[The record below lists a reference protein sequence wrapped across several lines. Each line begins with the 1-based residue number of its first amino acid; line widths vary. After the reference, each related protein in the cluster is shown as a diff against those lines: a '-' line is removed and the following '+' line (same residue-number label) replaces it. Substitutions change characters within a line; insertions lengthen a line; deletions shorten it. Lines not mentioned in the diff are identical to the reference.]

1 MSDSTY
7 RDAWATLTNFAQSFA
22 APIVAILPVLE
33 KVKDAEDR
41 LAVMQPLLADQEAR
55 LAEVQQAVVQAQAD
69 RQAVLDS
76 IEHDRT
82 VKQDDADRQ
91 LAAYRDKIQVL
102 IDELSARRE
111 QAETHTEAALLTLQ
125 QQIDARTQEQRELDA
140 AIQQKRVIVA
150 ELTGTIQRASH
161 ALPPNSH

>member
-82 VKQDDADRQ
+82 VKQDDADRH
-91 LAAYRDKIQVL
+91 LAAYREKVQAD
-102 IDELSARRE
+102 IDAISAQRE
-111 QAETHTEAALLTLQ
+111 QARAQADAALLTLQ
-125 QQIDARTQEQRELDA
+125 QQIEARTQEQRELDA
-140 AIQQKRVIVA
+140 AIQQKRLVVA

-161 ALPPNSH
+161 AMGS

>member
-1 MSDSTY
+1 MSESTY
-7 RDAWATLTNFAQSFA
+7 REAWATLTNFAQSFA

-82 VKQDDADRQ
+82 VKQDDANRQ
-91 LAAYRDKIQVL
+91 LAAYRDKIQAI
-102 IDELSARRE
+102 IDDLSAQRE
-111 QAETHTEAALLTLQ
+111 QALAQNESALRTLQ
-125 QQIDARTQEQRELDA
+125 QQIDARTQEQRDLDA

-161 ALPPNSH
+161 AMGS

>member
-1 MSDSTY
+1 MSESTY
-7 RDAWATLTNFAQSFA
+7 REAWATLTNFAQSFA

-82 VKQDDADRQ
+82 VKQDDANRQ
-91 LAAYRDKIQVL
+91 LAAYRDKIQAI
-102 IDELSARRE
+102 IDDLSAQRE
-111 QAETHTEAALLTLQ
+111 QALAQRTLQ
-125 QQIDARTQEQRELDA
+125 QQIDARTQEQRDLDA

-161 ALPPNSH
+161 AMGS